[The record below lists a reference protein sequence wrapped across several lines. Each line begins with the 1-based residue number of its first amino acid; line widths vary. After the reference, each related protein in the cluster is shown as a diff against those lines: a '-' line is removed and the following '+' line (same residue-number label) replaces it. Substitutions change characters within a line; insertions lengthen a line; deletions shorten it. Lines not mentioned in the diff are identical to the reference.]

1 MCAYKHFYNAIIHFL
16 QNPNTTP
23 PHSVEEGTEVPCADE
38 LPVMYQVHT
47 GVCSLL
53 MATLHVVGCRPLLV
67 QKRKE
72 VSDLPNFIVTVST
85 QGHELDHLVLS
96 VAIALEVC
104 RPFRH
109 GVQQVERC
117 HFRQAYEDSTQFWF

>member
-1 MCAYKHFYNAIIHFL
+1 
-16 QNPNTTP
+16 
-23 PHSVEEGTEVPCADE
+23 
-38 LPVMYQVHT
+38 
-47 GVCSLL
+47 
-53 MATLHVVGCRPLLV
+53 MATLHVVGCQPLLV

-72 VSDLPNFIVTVST
+72 VSDFLNFIVTVST

-96 VAIALEVC
+96 STIALEVC

-109 GVQQVERC
+109 GVQQVERR